1 MSGGLVNNSIFV
13 LPSNIEPMGWYGKL
27 PGTGDFAQRRL
38 PSRFVSVWDRW
49 LQNGFEYLKFA
60 KSDWA
65 QSYLEGHIWFFTL
78 GPSII
83 GPKPWLGV
91 LVPSVD
97 SVGRYFPLTI
107 AIELF
112 ESDNTSPPLSIE
124 QSSQQVVAS
133 LLDTCARVALKALEQ
148 DNDAQSFDAALISAL
163 VNWNDSEFEN
173 KPIWV
178 PKAARSA
185 WHIGSN
191 FGSSHGFS
199 VGGMPGNSEFSL
211 LFASA
216 DAAEV
221 ALKEL
226 AR

>member
-1 MSGGLVNNSIFV
+1 VSNSVFV
-13 LPSNIEPMGWYGKL
+13 LPQTAEPMGWYGKL

-38 PSRFVSVWDRW
+38 PSRFVAVWDRW
-49 LQNGFEYLKFA
+49 LQNGFEHLRSA

-65 QSYLEGHIWFFTL
+65 QSYLEGPIWFFAL
-78 GPSII
+78 GPSVI

-107 AIELF
+107 ALELDETNHSLLGPSNAF
-112 ESDNTSPPLSIE
+112 ASDEL
-124 QSSQQVVAS
+124 VAE
-133 LLDTCARVALKALEQ
+133 LLDTCARVALQALND
-148 DNDAQSFDAALISAL
+148 DNDAQSFDAHLLSAL
-163 VNWNDSEFEN
+163 EMC
-173 KPIWV
+173 KPSTVALQSIVV
-178 PKAARSA
+178 PKAARST
-185 WHIGSN
+185 WHIGAN
-191 FGSSHGFS
+191 LAKSHGFS

-216 DAAEV
+216 EEAEV